1 MLTNKRIVQN
11 GFHAQTLQAQISQ
24 DNSEWYV
31 LIVFIIIII
40 IVLYI
45 FRYVIHHLIIIIVG
59 KLWVIQTIIYHKWFI
74 FIRGSEQLYKKLQ

>member
-40 IVLYI
+40 IIVLYI
-45 FRYVIHHLIIIIVG
+45 F
-59 KLWVIQTIIYHKWFI
+59 
-74 FIRGSEQLYKKLQ
+74 